1 VSISTTPRRPDRP
14 RIHAAETAVR
24 PSAHG
29 MGAALPTPI
38 LLAPEDDW
46 QFFIDY
52 RQFGRYGWFTGWREG
67 MAGD

>member
-1 VSISTTPRRPDRP
+1 
-14 RIHAAETAVR
+14 
-24 PSAHG
+24 

>member
-1 VSISTTPRRPDRP
+1 
-14 RIHAAETAVR
+14 
-24 PSAHG
+24 

-52 RQFGRYGWFTGWREG
+52 RQFCRYGWFTGWPEG
-67 MAGD
+67 TAGD